1 LKGNF
6 IMAKSLQYLK
16 VLEALRAAGGPMTV
30 EAVKALPDIVPSR
43 LSTYLWEIKKNTTFA
58 VRSVRDGRTVVAYE
72 LVGSGSVASASPAAP
87 VVKPAKTPKAK
98 TAKVAAAVAPVV
110 VELENDPIENDPVV
124 AAPKMLASGIVDV
137 LDEID
142 SAVEAF
148 EDQSFAREYVNLL

>member
-1 LKGNF
+1 
-6 IMAKSLQYLK
+6 MAKSLQYVK

-98 TAKVAAAVAPVV
+98 TSKVAAAAAVAPIV
-110 VELENDPIENDPVV
+110 VELVNDPIENDPVSESS
-124 AAPKMLASGIVDV
+124 PKMLASGIVDV

-142 SAVEAF
+142 SDVEAF

>member
-1 LKGNF
+1 
-6 IMAKSLQYLK
+6 MAKSLQYLK

-72 LVGSGSVASASPAAP
+72 LVGSGPVTSVAPTP